1 MGIKEKIIKKV
12 NTIDNPEI
20 LNSILNLISSEVE
33 IDEIYQFSDAEKKLV
48 QEGIIDADNGNVFTQ
63 EESDQIISKWLEERS
78 GGRTGL

>member
-12 NTIDNPEI
+12 KTIDNPEI
-20 LNSILNLISSEVE
+20 LNNILNLISSEVE